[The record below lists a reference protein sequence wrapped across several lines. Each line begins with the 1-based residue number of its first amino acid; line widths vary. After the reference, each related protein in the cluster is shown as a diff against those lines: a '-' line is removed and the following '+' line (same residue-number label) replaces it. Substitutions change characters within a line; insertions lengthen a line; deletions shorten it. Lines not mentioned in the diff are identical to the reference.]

1 MRALTVRTVY
11 CVLALMVS
19 TTLMMFGLLRS
30 DDGGFNIPMVTANPE
45 TLREELARIKR
56 ENAMAEEQIKVF
68 AEEIGVMQS
77 KIDRFD
83 MIGEKLFSDDEIGD
97 MLEDH
102 VHEIE
107 GQGSTE
113 KPTLDKNVSLEELT
127 EQFAQLKQRTE
138 DLDGVMEDALDL
150 VSKSYLNRASKPNV
164 WPVVSHRTRLTSPYG
179 YRTDPFKGT
188 KRWHSGV
195 DIGGGWN
202 VPIVASGDGIVTFA
216 GYRFAYGQMVE
227 VMHPG
232 GFVTRYGHLNKVL
245 AKNGQ
250 KVKAGDTVALMGSTG
265 RSTGPHLHFEVL
277 VGGVKVN
284 PYAFIEA
291 DRDRMRR
298 YATNLKAMKTSSKVA
313 DAENLRN

>member
-1 MRALTVRTVY
+1 MRALTLRSFYCFCALVFGGALVVFGLVREDGHGFS
-11 CVLALMVS
+11 LPMVS
-19 TTLMMFGLLRS
+19 
-30 DDGGFNIPMVTANPE
+30 ANPE
-45 TLREELARIKR
+45 TLKEELARIKR
-56 ENAMAEEQIKVF
+56 ENAMADEQIKVF

-83 MIGEKLFSDDEIGD
+83 MIGEKLFNDDEIGD

-107 GQGSTE
+107 GQGSSE
-113 KPTLDKNVSLEELT
+113 KPALDKKVSLDELT
-127 EQFAQLKQRTE
+127 EQFAQLKHQTE
-138 DLDGVMEDALDL
+138 DLDGVMEDALEL
-150 VSKSYLNRASKPNV
+150 VSKSYLNRSSKPNV
-164 WPVVSHRTRLTSPYG
+164 WPVISDRTRLTSAYG
-179 YRTDPFKGT
+179 YRTDPFNK
-188 KRWHSGV
+188 KKKWHSGV

-202 VPIVASGDGIVTFA
+202 VPIVSSGDGIVTFS

-232 GFVTRYGHLNKVL
+232 GFVTRYGHLNKAL

-250 KVKAGDTVALMGSTG
+250 KVKAGDTIALMGSTG

-284 PYAFIEA
+284 PYAFIKA
-291 DRDRMRR
+291 DKTRMRR
-298 YATNLKAMKTSSKVA
+298 YAANLKAMKASSKIA
-313 DAENLRN
+313 SAENLRN